1 MQIQN
6 IIKPSEECEDS
17 LSTELTTAVDNHV
30 QEEKIVSDIND
41 DVHVEKIVENSS
53 PNNVQQ
59 DDVSTDEPLHSNSS
73 ESADDCSN
81 AEEETL

>member
-17 LSTELTTAVDNHV
+17 LSSESTAVDNHV
-30 QEEKIVSDIND
+30 EERMVADIHD
-41 DVHVEKIVENSS
+41 DVHKEKIVENSS
-53 PNNVQQ
+53 PKNVQNEA
-59 DDVSTDEPLHSNSS
+59 STNKPLDSNSS
-73 ESADDCSN
+73 EIAGDSSI

>member
-17 LSTELTTAVDNHV
+17 LSTEPTTAVDNHV

-53 PNNVQQ
+53 PKNVQNEA
-59 DDVSTDEPLHSNSS
+59 STNKPLDSNSS
-73 ESADDCSN
+73 EIAGDSSI